1 MQHYDHN
8 KFKVMLMELYIG
20 NIPKGARPTELKKL
34 IKDTLRDSVFS
45 GLFKRMDASGKLDNG
60 IAVAI
65 HNSKSDSAD
74 SYRYGRV
81 SVDSSNLARL
91 VLDNMNGANLRGETL
106 HAREIIARDIERD
119 RRNTT
124 NAIENQMSASER
136 RTADR
141 RRH

>member
-1 MQHYDHN
+1 MQHYNHN
-8 KFKVMLMELYIG
+8 NFKVMLMELYIG

-45 GLFKRMDASGKLDNG
+45 GLFKQMDSSGKLDTG

-65 HNSKSDSAD
+65 HNGKNGTED

-81 SVDSSNLARL
+81 SIDSSNLARL
-91 VLDNMNGANLRGETL
+91 VLDNINGANLRGETL
-106 HAREIIARDIERD
+106 SAREIIARNTGRD
-119 RRNTT
+119 RRNTGDADGWEADT
-124 NAIENQMSASER
+124 ER
-136 RTADR
+136 RSAER

>member
-1 MQHYDHN
+1 MQHYNHN
-8 KFKVMLMELYIG
+8 NFKVMLMELYIG

-45 GLFKRMDASGKLDNG
+45 GLFKQMDTSGRLDTG

-65 HNSKSDSAD
+65 HNGSNNSAD

-81 SVDSSNLARL
+81 SIDSNNLARL
-91 VLDNMNGANLRGETL
+91 VLDNINGANLRGETL
-106 HAREIIARDIERD
+106 NAREIINRNAERD
-119 RRNTT
+119 RRNSHD
-124 NAIENQMSASER
+124 NELADAER
-136 RTADR
+136 RMADR